1 MSYEV
6 LARKWRPQRFG
17 DVVGQEHVIG
27 TLSRA
32 IAAGRVAHAYLLVG
46 PRGTGKTT
54 TARILAKALN
64 CPNRGPDGEPCGT
77 CDSCREITAGTSLDV
92 IEIDAASNNGVDEIR
107 ELRDNVRY
115 APTRGPYKIYIIDE
129 VHMLSQGA
137 FNALLKTLEEPPAHA
152 KFFLATTDVHKVPNT
167 ILSRCQRFDLRRIGL
182 KDIAGRLREIAEAE
196 GWKVSEGALTAIAR
210 GAEGGLRDAESALD
224 QIVSFRG
231 TTIEEQ
237 DVLDVFGLV
246 SWATVGQ
253 LAGAVLGNDARTIL
267 GILGELDDGGR
278 DLQQVL
284 KALTGHFRDVLL
296 WMHAPELA
304 GGGDATESQAALL
317 KEQAAGTDAEK
328 VLRVMDILTEA
339 EGQMRFA
346 LSRRTVMEV
355 ALLKAGRAAATVS
368 LDELVAR
375 LEAMEGGGGVA
386 GGAAAARQVAG
397 GAPAIRAGET
407 SAVPAARLE
416 AASPKVQEA
425 AFSKGP
431 EAAAPSVERPAGA
444 RPAAAPVLNVPKPKR
459 DENVR
464 KGDPNEPV
472 LKSALEAFSG
482 KLMEP
487 MR

>member
-1 MSYEV
+1 
-6 LARKWRPQRFG
+6 
-17 DVVGQEHVIG
+17 
-27 TLSRA
+27 
-32 IAAGRVAHAYLLVG
+32 
-46 PRGTGKTT
+46 T

-129 VHMLSQGA
+129 VHMLSTGA

-246 SWATVGQ
+246 SWATVGK

-304 GGGDATESQAALL
+304 GGGDAMESQSAVL

-328 VLRVMDILTEA
+328 VLRIMDILTEA

-355 ALLKAGRAAATVS
+355 ALLKAGRAAATGS

-375 LEAMEGGGGVA
+375 LEAMEGGGAVSAA
-386 GGAAAARQVAG
+386 GSFAG
-397 GAPAIRAGET
+397 GAPA
-407 SAVPAARLE
+407 VPGARLEAAPPKEPTRLE
-416 AASPKVQEA
+416 AASPEA
-425 AFSKGP
+425 ASSQAGETVARGEGASAKG
-431 EAAAPSVERPAGA
+431 RPAV
-444 RPAAAPVLNVPKPKR
+444 APVLNVPKPKR

-464 KGDPNEPV
+464 KGDPEEPV

>member
-246 SWATVGQ
+246 SWATVGK

-304 GGGDATESQAALL
+304 GGGDATESQSAVL

-328 VLRVMDILTEA
+328 VLRIMDILTEA

-375 LEAMEGGGGVA
+375 LEAMEGGAAVAGGGVVAGSSAGEPPAVRPVA
-386 GGAAAARQVAG
+386 GGASPVSQSAG
-397 GAPAIRAGET
+397 GPSAP
-407 SAVPAARLE
+407 PAA
-416 AASPKVQEA
+416 K
-425 AFSKGP
+425 
-431 EAAAPSVERPAGA
+431 
-444 RPAAAPVLNVPKPKR
+444 PAAAPVLNVPKPKR

-464 KGDPNEPV
+464 KGDPEEPV